1 MKLDITNHDL
11 AASKRAYMTQGNFF
25 ADIVANL
32 AETLEDT
39 IGLQDAEGFV
49 AVVGTALGNDVSA
62 LYDDGKSINTN
73 GIAKILVDLKDRI
86 GGEFKVEAISN
97 DQIVL
102 SNSRCPFAHRAEG
115 KPSLCMMTTN
125 VFGRVAADRNGYAH
139 VIVDDSIALNGK
151 SCHVTVTLTPDL
163 APDGDGYEFF
173 GR

>member
-1 MKLDITNHDL
+1 MKLDITNDDL
-11 AASKRAYMTQGNFF
+11 AASKRTYMTQGNFF

-39 IGLQDAEGFV
+39 IGLQDAEGFI
-49 AVVGTALGNDVSA
+49 AVVGTSLGNEVSA
-62 LYDDGKSINTN
+62 LYDDGKPSDTKDI
-73 GIAKILVDLKDRI
+73 GRILVDLKERI
-86 GGEFKVEAISN
+86 GGEFKIESVSN

-102 SNSRCPFAHRAEG
+102 SNSRCPFGHRAEG

-151 SCHVTVTLTPDL
+151 TCNVTVTLTPDL
-163 APDGDGYEFF
+163 APEGDGYEFF